1 MRCLTECA
9 IRQLHNRSMSLKTT
23 LLLLPLCACLSSLLA
38 ETAIDR
44 EILATTMVQKELPAP
59 DFTCQTSDGR
69 SLTLSALKG
78 KIVVLYF
85 FSAKSLPACV
95 SELIY
100 LETEVFQKLRKR
112 EDFQLI
118 AIGRDHTREELVK
131 LGGENKLTF
140 PLVPDPQQEIYA
152 RYFSKFV
159 PRTVML
165 RKDGTIAYLGSGHH
179 EFEGIIKLQA
189 VLARELAVKLP

>member
-1 MRCLTECA
+1 
-9 IRQLHNRSMSLKTT
+9 MSPKNT
-23 LLLLPLCACLSSLLA
+23 LLLLLTLCACLSSLLA

-44 EILATTMVQKELPAP
+44 EILATTQVQKEHPAP
-59 DFTCQTSDGR
+59 DFTGQTTDGR
-69 SLTLSALKG
+69 CLTLSALKG
-78 KIVVLYF
+78 KVVVLYF

-95 SELIY
+95 SELRY
-100 LETEVFQKLRKR
+100 LETEVFQRLRKR

-131 LGGENKLTF
+131 LGGDNKLTF

-159 PRTVML
+159 PRMVVL
-165 RKDGTIAYLGSGHH
+165 RRDGTIDYLVSGHH
-179 EFEGIIKLQA
+179 EFEGIIRLQA
-189 VLARELAVKLP
+189 VLARELAVKAP

>member
-1 MRCLTECA
+1 M
-9 IRQLHNRSMSLKTT
+9 
-23 LLLLPLCACLSSLLA
+23 A

-44 EILATTMVQKELPAP
+44 EILATTMVQKEHPAP
-59 DFTCQTSDGR
+59 DFTGQTTDSR
-69 SLTLSALKG
+69 SLTLSAFKG
-78 KIVVLYF
+78 KVVVLYF

-95 SELIY
+95 SELKY
-100 LETEVFQKLRKR
+100 LETEVFQELRKH

-152 RYFSKFV
+152 RYFAKFT
-159 PRTVML
+159 PRTVVV
-165 RKDGTIAYLGSGHH
+165 RKDGRIAYLASGHH
-179 EFEGIIKLQA
+179 GFEGIIKLQA
-189 VLARELAVKLP
+189 VLAQELALKLP

>member
-1 MRCLTECA
+1 MNSKAALLVLLT
-9 IRQLHNRSMSLKTT
+9 
-23 LLLLPLCACLSSLLA
+23 ACLCSIHLRA
-38 ETAIDR
+38 EEDVDKEVATAK
-44 EILATTMVQKELPAP
+44 LVATHQAAP
-59 DFTCQTSDGR
+59 DIRGQTTEGKYI
-69 SLTLSALKG
+69 TLSALKG
-78 KIVVLYF
+78 KVVVLYF